1 MGRVKYSAIKK
12 ITRKLLEENPG
23 LFTTDFE
30 KNKEILNPMIET
42 DKKNRNSIAGYITK
56 LVKKAKQKTE

>member
-1 MGRVKYSAIKK
+1 MGRVKYSAIKR

-56 LVKKAKQKTE
+56 LVKKARQKTE

>member
-1 MGRVKYSAIKK
+1 MGRVKYLAIKK